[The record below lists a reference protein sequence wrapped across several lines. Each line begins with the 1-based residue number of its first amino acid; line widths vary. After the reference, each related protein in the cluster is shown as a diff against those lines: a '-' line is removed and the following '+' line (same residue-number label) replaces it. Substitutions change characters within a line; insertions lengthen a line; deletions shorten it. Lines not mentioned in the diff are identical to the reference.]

1 MQQDIE
7 YSARSKELRRVYSY
21 LERHIT
27 PKDIPLVRWAFDM
40 SIESRNTA
48 QLEMA
53 VATTED

>member
-1 MQQDIE
+1 MQQEIE
-7 YSARSKELRRVYSY
+7 ARSKELRRVYSY

-40 SIESRNTA
+40 PIESRNTA